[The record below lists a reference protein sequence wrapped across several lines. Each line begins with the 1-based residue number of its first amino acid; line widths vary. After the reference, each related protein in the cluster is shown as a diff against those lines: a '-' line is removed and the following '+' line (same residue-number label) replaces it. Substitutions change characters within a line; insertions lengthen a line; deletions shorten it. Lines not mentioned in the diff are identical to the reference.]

1 MKTRLVRTDVS
12 LATFA
17 GTQLPKD
24 CYGLLTDTAAVR
36 RIIRIMSKTSRRVV
50 SGVLLI
56 VTLVVSTGGALGYL
70 GRLTLA
76 FDRHAGK
83 PLAIIEEVP
92 GPPGGPP
99 CPIDARYYDEAPEGL
114 RPEVL
119 QAWLALRSK
128 ASEQGVQLCLN
139 DGKRSRGQQRAEFDE
154 AVEKFGTEEL
164 ASRYVLNP
172 PDRSMHVIGFAVDI
186 QPIESAK
193 WVEKNGGTLGWCRR
207 YENEQWHFEYN
218 SGYSTGGCPALIPS
232 ATGS

>member
-1 MKTRLVRTDVS
+1 
-12 LATFA
+12 
-17 GTQLPKD
+17 
-24 CYGLLTDTAAVR
+24 
-36 RIIRIMSKTSRRVV
+36 MSKTSRRVV
-50 SGVLLI
+50 YGVLLI

-70 GRLTLA
+70 GSLTLV
-76 FDRHAGK
+76 FDRQPGK

-92 GPPGGPP
+92 GPPDGPK
-99 CPIDARYYDEAPEGL
+99 CPIDARYFDEEPDGL

-119 QAWLALRSK
+119 QAWRSLRAK
-128 ASEQGVQLCLN
+128 ASDQGVKLCLN
-139 DGKRSRGQQRAEFDE
+139 DGKRSRQQQRQEFDE

-193 WVEKNGGTLGWCRR
+193 WVEKNGSTLGWCRR

-218 SGYSTGGCPALIPS
+218 AGYSTGGCPALIPS

>member
-1 MKTRLVRTDVS
+1 MDVFRATSIGTRLPT
-12 LATFA
+12 
-17 GTQLPKD
+17 D
-24 CYGLLTDTAAVR
+24 CYGLLTDTVARA

-70 GRLTLA
+70 GRLTLV
-76 FDRHAGK
+76 FDRHPGK
-83 PLAIIEEVP
+83 PLAIVEEVP
-92 GPPGGPP
+92 GPPDGPK
-99 CPIDARYYDEAPEGL
+99 CAIDARYLDETPDGL

-119 QAWLALRSK
+119 QAWKLLRAK
-128 ASEQGVQLCLN
+128 AAEQGVQLCLN
-139 DGKRSRGQQRAEFDE
+139 DGKRSRRQQQKEFDE
-154 AVEKFGTEEL
+154 AVKKFGTEEL

-193 WVEKNGGTLGWCRR
+193 WVEKNGSTFGWCRR

-218 SGYSTGGCPALIPS
+218 TGYSTGRCPALVPS